1 MNNLNCPDI
10 SSNNNIVD
18 TNTYENS
25 KVKSINYNYYYQNNI
40 NCNNNYY
47 NKSKDNFSNNLSTSS
62 KNKNK
67 NSIFI
72 KRKLKLKNLFGDLFK
87 ENFVIIIN
95 ENGIE
100 NFSPLRQKYD
110 GVTKFG
116 PVIFNNDNKNP
127 INDFQIFSIEKSIQT
142 IFMIKYDFEKR
153 KYFLISNINNNKE
166 IHYFNIFIKLEK
178 ELPIKQK
185 YNISLGKANFSI
197 EKINNYSLELKLYLD
212 NGEIELYLFDTKKNL
227 ITIGRSKTCD
237 IILPSL
243 EYSRIHTSIYYNKKE
258 QTWYIKDGIG
268 DKKSMNG
275 TWLFINFPWEISYN
289 TKMRI
294 GKNLLELNLI

>member
-1 MNNLNCPDI
+1 MNNLIYPDA

-62 KNKNK
+62 KNKN
-67 NSIFI
+67 NIFI
-72 KRKLKLKNLFGDLFK
+72 KKKLKLKNLFGDLFK

-178 ELPIKQK
+178 DLPIKQK

-227 ITIGRSKTCD
+227 ITIGRSKT
-237 IILPSL
+237 L
-243 EYSRIHTSIYYNKKE
+243 Y
-258 QTWYIKDGIG
+258 
-268 DKKSMNG
+268 
-275 TWLFINFPWEISYN
+275 
-289 TKMRI
+289 
-294 GKNLLELNLI
+294 

>member
-25 KVKSINYNYYYQNNI
+25 KIKSINYNYYYQNNI

-110 GVTKFG
+110 GITKFG
-116 PVIFNNDNKNP
+116 PVIYNNDNKNP
-127 INDFQIFSIEKSIQT
+127 INDFQIFSIEKSIPT
-142 IFMIKYDFEKR
+142 IFMIKYDFNKR
-153 KYFLISNINNNKE
+153 KYYLIPNINN
-166 IHYFNIFIKLEK
+166 
-178 ELPIKQK
+178 P
-185 YNISLGKANFSI
+185 
-197 EKINNYSLELKLYLD
+197 
-212 NGEIELYLFDTKKNL
+212 KKFTIL
-227 ITIGRSKTCD
+227 IP
-237 IILPSL
+237 L
-243 EYSRIHTSIYYNKKE
+243 
-258 QTWYIKDGIG
+258 
-268 DKKSMNG
+268 
-275 TWLFINFPWEISYN
+275 
-289 TKMRI
+289 
-294 GKNLLELNLI
+294 